1 MFLLWEL
8 LYNSEKQNKI
18 HQDDIKYYVGLTRRL
33 KKLLDENNIEYKGMV
48 EDYNI
53 LTFHKNNEE

>member
-1 MFLLWEL
+1 M
-8 LYNSEKQNKI
+8 YNSEKQNKI

>member
-1 MFLLWEL
+1 MNRDLSNYQKAEDF
-8 LYNSEKQNKI
+8 Q
-18 HQDDIKYYVGLTRRL
+18 KYI
-33 KKLLDENNIEYKGMV
+33 DENNIEYKGMV

>member
-1 MFLLWEL
+1 M
-8 LYNSEKQNKI
+8 YNSEKQNKR
-18 HQDDIKYYVGLTRRL
+18 HQDDIKSYVGLTRRL

>member
-1 MFLLWEL
+1 MDNLATK

-18 HQDDIKYYVGLTRRL
+18 HQDDIKYYVGLTHRL